1 VSTLLPFIIIG
12 VVSGSVYGMAAVGL
26 VLTYRTS
33 GIFNFAHGALA
44 TLAAYVFYAL
54 YVGHGVPW
62 PLAAVVAVLILS
74 PALGITF
81 ERFARV
87 LSQAS
92 LIMQIVGTVG
102 VLLVVEAFCTQWYGS
117 NANLYPQFL
126 PSGQVA
132 IASTY
137 VTVSQLIVVA
147 ISVVATAALYIMLR
161 ASRLGRAMRAV
172 VDDPDLLAISG
183 TSPVRVRRA
192 AWVIGSFLVTLS
204 GLLLAPSVGL
214 DATALT
220 LLVVQAFGAAAIGR
234 FRSLPLTW
242 LGGLVIGIAASITT
256 SYVSTTSIL
265 GGLPTALPFIIL
277 FVVLLLT
284 RARRRTEAA
293 RPVRRQQ
300 FAAPL
305 PPRFQIGAG
314 IVAIAFL
321 ALVPWLF
328 PAYLT
333 SWMVVLTDVMLFLS
347 IGLLVR
353 ASQQVSLCQIAFAAI
368 GAVAFSR
375 LTSAGV
381 PWLPAL
387 AIAGL
392 VVVPIGILLAVP
404 AVRLSGLYLAL
415 ATFGFGL
422 LLQAMFYQSSLMF
435 GLENLGLSM
444 PRPSLPW
451 LPVSGDRG
459 FYFVLL
465 VFTAA
470 TAAGTGWLLRG
481 RLGALL
487 RVLGESPAT
496 LESFGVN
503 VTVTRI
509 LVFCLSAFIAAV
521 AGALSG
527 VALGTVTAA
536 NFDPNT
542 SLTLLV
548 VVVISV
554 GGEPWYAVGGALAV
568 GLLPAYF
575 TSQTALDVLQF
586 LFGLGAIIFS
596 LGVVPKVPSRLAAL
610 VPGAGHRARTRA
622 GAAAGAA
629 VPAVPAA
636 VPARL
641 RAAARPRRPARAYQ
655 APAVVGEL
663 AADGVTVRFGGLVAV
678 DGVSVAARRGRIT
691 GVIGPNG
698 AGKTTL
704 FDACSGLNSLSSG
717 QVLLGDRDVSR
728 RRPSVRARLGLGRTF
743 QQVQLCEPLTV
754 EENVR
759 IGSEA
764 GMVGAS
770 AFRHVFRSQPQRRGT
785 DVRTAEAMELCGIWP
800 LASHRVDALPTGQR
814 RLVEL
819 ARCLAGNFS
828 ILLLDEPSSGLD
840 QGETQAFGRLLR
852 RVVTE
857 RAVGILL
864 IEHDLSL
871 TMGICDD
878 LYVLD
883 FGKLI
888 YQGTPAAARESSQ
901 VRAAY
906 LGDVVPG

>member
-1 VSTLLPFIIIG
+1 MSALLPFIIIG
-12 VVSGSVYGMAAVGL
+12 AVSGSVYGMAAVGL

-62 PLAAVVAVLILS
+62 PLAAVVAVGILS

-87 LSQAS
+87 LSRAS
-92 LIMQIVGTVG
+92 LIPQIVGTVG

-117 NANLYPQFL
+117 NASLYPQFL

-147 ISVVATAALYIMLR
+147 ISVVATAALYLLLR

-284 RARRRTEAA
+284 RTRRRTEAA
-293 RPVRRQQ
+293 RPIRRHQV
-300 FAAPL
+300 AAPL
-305 PPRFQIGAG
+305 PPRVQIGGG

-387 AIAGL
+387 LIAGL

-422 LLQAMFYQSSLMF
+422 LLQAMFYQSWLMF

-554 GGEPWYAVGGALAV
+554 GGEPWYALGGALAV

-596 LGVVPKVPSRLAAL
+596 LGAAPRVPSRLAAL
-610 VPGAGHRARTRA
+610 LPGAGHHARPVA
-622 GAAAGAA
+622 GT
-629 VPAVPAA
+629 A
-636 VPARL
+636 VPARPAGAKRL
-641 RAAARPRRPARAYQ
+641 AGAGRPAGAGRAYQ
-655 APAVVGEL
+655 PPAVVSEL

-717 QVLLGDRDVSR
+717 QVLLGDHDVSR
-728 RRPSVRARLGLGRTF
+728 RRPSARARLGLGRTF

-770 AFRHVFRSQPQRRGT
+770 AFRHVFRSQPQRRDT
-785 DVRTAEAMELCGIWP
+785 DARSAEAMELCGISA
-800 LASHRVDALPTGQR
+800 LASRRVDALPTGQR